1 MEANCSEV
9 LPVLDQIYE
18 VQVQHNKFIILLKM
32 FDLNKI
38 HPEVI
43 QKFLEVLILYI
54 DKLSKKVQM
63 QIILYLSLF
72 PFSMNS
78 SSYVISVS
86 QVIKRLK
93 NFNGSDDGLLT
104 V

>member
-38 HPEVI
+38 HSEVT
-43 QKFLEVLILYI
+43 QKILDFTLISCQRRYI
-54 DKLSKKVQM
+54 LHM
-63 QIILYLSLF
+63 HIILYLSLF

>member
-1 MEANCSEV
+1 MEANCFEV

-54 DKLSKKVQM
+54 DKLSKKSTEADCTYVM
-63 QIILYLSLF
+63 YLSLS

-86 QVIKRLK
+86 RIT
-93 NFNGSDDGLLT
+93 GH
-104 V
+104 

>member
-18 VQVQHNKFIILLKM
+18 VQVQYNKFIILLKM

-43 QKFLEVLILYI
+43 QKFL
-54 DKLSKKVQM
+54 DKLSEEGKR
-63 QIILYLSLF
+63 QIILFCICLF
-72 PFSMNS
+72 LRFW
-78 SSYVISVS
+78 
-86 QVIKRLK
+86 
-93 NFNGSDDGLLT
+93 
-104 V
+104 